1 MVFGVDGVKE
11 FRCGSLRFAF
21 SPWLAL
27 LALAGTVATV
37 LLGNWQTRRAEEKLA
52 VQRRLDTRAQGPV
65 LSLTSAPVNA
75 ADYAHSRVSVR
86 GEFVPQHTVFV
97 DNRVLRGQP
106 GYHVV
111 TPLRIK
117 GGDMHVL
124 INRGWI
130 AVGATRN
137 QLPQV
142 PAPAGEL
149 LLEGVA
155 VVPPERVYEL
165 AADTGTGPLVQH
177 LYPARIAERSGLR
190 LQPIVLQQTSDTADG
205 LVRIWERPDSGAN
218 TNRAYA
224 LQWYALAVLIV
235 VLYVTLNLRRMN
247 GSD

>member
-1 MVFGVDGVKE
+1 VDGVKE
-11 FRCGSLRFAF
+11 FRFGRLCLAF
-21 SPWLAL
+21 RPSLAL
-27 LALAGTVATV
+27 LALAGMVTTV

-52 VQRRLDTRAQGPV
+52 VQRRLDTLAQGPV
-65 LSLTSAPVNA
+65 LGLTAAPVNA

-86 GEFVPQHTVFV
+86 GEFVPKHTVFV

-124 INRGWI
+124 VNRGWI
-130 AVGATRN
+130 AVGATRMR
-137 QLPQV
+137 LPQV
-142 PAPAGEL
+142 PAPVGEQ

-165 AADTGTGPLVQH
+165 AADTGTSPLVQH

-190 LQPIVLQQTSDTADG
+190 LQPIVLQQTSDATDC
-205 LVRIWERPDSGAN
+205 LVRIWARPDSGAN

-224 LQWYALAVLIV
+224 LQWYALAVLIA
-235 VLYVTLNLRRMN
+235 VLYVTLNLRRTH
-247 GSD
+247 GPD